1 MINCRMPNTGS
12 DSPAPNGDNA
22 PPPAPNL
29 VEAIAAI
36 LTGRDAQ
43 TTLLRELVQHGSAP
57 RHGNHNHQP
66 LVPGYSCTAFP

>member
-29 VEAIAAI
+29 VEAIAAT
-36 LTGRDAQ
+36 LTGRDEQ
-43 TTLLRELVQHGSAP
+43 TTLLRQLVQQGSALVNGAITQEDA
-57 RHGNHNHQP
+57 RITHQ
-66 LVPGYSCTAFP
+66 A